1 MKTLFT
7 REELAARWGYNKSSI
22 QRLEE
27 EGVIHR
33 VKGLVGCKYSLKE
46 IEEIENLGRSDFEEV
61 NFIKYQKL
69 ENEKEFWKMEYL
81 KLRNAISQSAN
92 DLVKVLSEGGLVNEN

>member
-22 QRLEE
+22 ARLEQD
-27 EGVIHR
+27 GYIHR
-33 VKGLVGCKYSLKE
+33 VKGLQGCRYSIKE
-46 IEEIENLGRSDFEEV
+46 IEEIENLGRNDFEEL

-69 ENEKEFWKMEYL
+69 ENEKDYWKNEYL

-92 DLVKVLSEGGLVNEN
+92 DLVKVLAEGGLVSEN